1 MININ
6 SLSKEYVMGDNKLLA
21 LDKIDLS
28 INEGDFVS
36 IMGSSGSGKSTLM
49 NIIGCLDVPSSGEY
63 HFRNNNVLTLNSNKL
78 AELRNKD
85 IGFVFQ
91 NFNLLPRLNAT
102 ENVVLP
108 LLYSGKNLKERNKLA
123 LEALESVGLKDRIH
137 HRPNQ
142 LSGGQQQRVSIA
154 RAIAGSPKLILA
166 DEPTGALDSKTGLEI
181 MKILN
186 DLNAKGITIVLVT
199 HEDDI
204 ANYGSR
210 IIKMKDGR
218 ILEDKKMSITDLIYL
233 SQKSLR
239 SNILRSIL
247 TSLGIIIGVSSVITM
262 ISIGSGARIEV
273 EQQIERF
280 GSNNLI
286 VRSQSSSNR
295 GVSMGANSVNTLT
308 LKDMEALIEELP
320 AIKAIAPRVSLSTQI
335 VANGNNWLATVTGTT
350 NDYFDLGNWKFENG
364 RSFEEEELN
373 SGSRVAIIGKTVQK
387 NLFDTDSPIDE
398 VIRINKVPFTVIGL
412 LDAKGGTA
420 WADLDDT
427 IIVPLKTA
435 KQRLVAKKF
444 PGDQIRSMTINV
456 RSSDLLFKTE
466 KDVDTV
472 MRKLHKISA
481 NGNPDF
487 VIRNYAQFLNARQ
500 ESSRVMSILLAT
512 VAGISLIVGGIG
524 IMNIMLV
531 TVTERTKEIGVCM
544 SVGAKKRDILLQ
556 FLIESLMISLIGG
569 LIGIALGLGVI
580 FGVSEYFKWKMSLD
594 YMSIVLSFIFSSS
607 IGIIFGFYPARK
619 AANLNPIDALRY
631 E

>member
-1 MININ
+1 M
-6 SLSKEYVMGDNKLLA
+6 SL
-21 LDKIDLS
+21 
-28 INEGDFVS
+28 
-36 IMGSSGSGKSTLM
+36 
-49 NIIGCLDVPSSGEY
+49 
-63 HFRNNNVLTLNSNKL
+63 
-78 AELRNKD
+78 
-85 IGFVFQ
+85 
-91 NFNLLPRLNAT
+91 
-102 ENVVLP
+102 
-108 LLYSGKNLKERNKLA
+108 
-123 LEALESVGLKDRIH
+123 
-137 HRPNQ
+137 
-142 LSGGQQQRVSIA
+142 
-154 RAIAGSPKLILA
+154 
-166 DEPTGALDSKTGLEI
+166 
-181 MKILN
+181 
-186 DLNAKGITIVLVT
+186 
-199 HEDDI
+199 
-204 ANYGSR
+204 
-210 IIKMKDGR
+210 
-218 ILEDKKMSITDLIYL
+218 TDLIYL

-239 SNILRSIL
+239 SNILRSVL

-262 ISIGSGARIEV
+262 ISIGTGARLEV

-286 VRSQSSSNR
+286 LRAQSSNSR
-295 GVSMGANSVNTLT
+295 GVSMGNNSVNSLT
-308 LKDMEALIEELP
+308 LKDMEALKSEIP
-320 AIKAIAPRVSLSTQI
+320 AISAIAPNVSLSSQVI
-335 VANGNNWLATVTGTT
+335 ANGNNWLTSVTGTT
-350 NDYFDLGNWKFENG
+350 NEQFNLSNWKFEFG
-364 RSFEEEELN
+364 REFQEDELV

-387 NLFDTDSPIDE
+387 NLFGEDNPIDE

-444 PGDQIRSMTINV
+444 PGDQIRQMTINV
-456 RSSDLLFKTE
+456 SSSDLLFKTE
-466 KDVDTV
+466 ADIDTV

-544 SVGAKKRDILLQ
+544 SVGAKKRDVLLQ

-569 LIGIALGLGVI
+569 CLGIALGLGVI
-580 FGVSEYFKWKMSLD
+580 FGVSEYFNWKMSLD
-594 YMSIVLSFIFSSS
+594 YMSLVLSFVFSYS
-607 IGIIFGFYPARK
+607 IGVIFGFYPARK
-619 AANLNPIDALRY
+619 AASLNPIDALRY

>member
-1 MININ
+1 M
-6 SLSKEYVMGDNKLLA
+6 SL
-21 LDKIDLS
+21 
-28 INEGDFVS
+28 
-36 IMGSSGSGKSTLM
+36 
-49 NIIGCLDVPSSGEY
+49 
-63 HFRNNNVLTLNSNKL
+63 
-78 AELRNKD
+78 
-85 IGFVFQ
+85 
-91 NFNLLPRLNAT
+91 
-102 ENVVLP
+102 
-108 LLYSGKNLKERNKLA
+108 
-123 LEALESVGLKDRIH
+123 
-137 HRPNQ
+137 
-142 LSGGQQQRVSIA
+142 
-154 RAIAGSPKLILA
+154 
-166 DEPTGALDSKTGLEI
+166 
-181 MKILN
+181 
-186 DLNAKGITIVLVT
+186 
-199 HEDDI
+199 
-204 ANYGSR
+204 
-210 IIKMKDGR
+210 
-218 ILEDKKMSITDLIYL
+218 TDLIYL

-239 SNILRSIL
+239 SNILRSVL

-262 ISIGSGARIEV
+262 ISIGTGARLEV

-286 VRSQSSSNR
+286 LRAQSSNNR
-295 GVSMGANSVNTLT
+295 GVSMGNNSVNSLT
-308 LKDMEALIEELP
+308 LKDMEALKSEIP
-320 AIKAIAPRVSLSTQI
+320 AISAIAPNVSLSSQVI
-335 VANGNNWLATVTGTT
+335 ANGNNWLTSVTGTT
-350 NDYFDLGNWKFENG
+350 NEQFNLSNWKFELG
-364 RSFEEEELN
+364 REFLEDELV

-387 NLFDTDSPIDE
+387 NLFGEESPIDE

-444 PGDQIRSMTINV
+444 PGDEIRQMTINV
-456 RSSDLLFKTE
+456 SSSDLLFKTE
-466 KDVDTV
+466 ADIDTV

-544 SVGAKKRDILLQ
+544 SVGAKKRDVLLQ

-569 LIGIALGLGVI
+569 CLGIALGLGVI
-580 FGVSEYFKWKMSLD
+580 FGVSEYFNWKMSLD
-594 YMSIVLSFIFSSS
+594 YMSLVLSFVFSSS
-607 IGIIFGFYPARK
+607 IGVIFGFYPARK
-619 AANLNPIDALRY
+619 AASLNPIDALRY

>member
-1 MININ
+1 M
-6 SLSKEYVMGDNKLLA
+6 SL
-21 LDKIDLS
+21 
-28 INEGDFVS
+28 
-36 IMGSSGSGKSTLM
+36 
-49 NIIGCLDVPSSGEY
+49 
-63 HFRNNNVLTLNSNKL
+63 
-78 AELRNKD
+78 
-85 IGFVFQ
+85 
-91 NFNLLPRLNAT
+91 
-102 ENVVLP
+102 
-108 LLYSGKNLKERNKLA
+108 
-123 LEALESVGLKDRIH
+123 
-137 HRPNQ
+137 
-142 LSGGQQQRVSIA
+142 
-154 RAIAGSPKLILA
+154 
-166 DEPTGALDSKTGLEI
+166 
-181 MKILN
+181 
-186 DLNAKGITIVLVT
+186 
-199 HEDDI
+199 
-204 ANYGSR
+204 
-210 IIKMKDGR
+210 
-218 ILEDKKMSITDLIYL
+218 TDLIYL

-239 SNILRSIL
+239 SNILRSVL

-262 ISIGSGARIEV
+262 ISIGTGARLEV

-286 VRSQSSSNR
+286 LRAQSSNSR
-295 GVSMGANSVNTLT
+295 GVSMGNNSVNSLT
-308 LKDMEALIEELP
+308 LKDMEALKSEIP
-320 AIKAIAPRVSLSTQI
+320 AISAIAPNVSLSSQVI
-335 VANGNNWLATVTGTT
+335 ANGNNWLTSVTGTT
-350 NDYFDLGNWKFENG
+350 NEQFNLSNWKFELG
-364 RSFEEEELN
+364 REFQEDELV

-387 NLFDTDSPIDE
+387 NLFGEDNPIDE

-444 PGDQIRSMTINV
+444 PGDEIRQMTINV
-456 RSSDLLFKTE
+456 SSSDLLFKTE
-466 KDVDTV
+466 ADIDTV

-544 SVGAKKRDILLQ
+544 SVGAKKRDVLLQ

-569 LIGIALGLGVI
+569 CLGIALGLGVI
-580 FGVSEYFKWKMSLD
+580 FGVSEYFNWKMSLD
-594 YMSIVLSFIFSSS
+594 YMSLVLSFVFSSY
-607 IGIIFGFYPARK
+607 IGVIFGFYPARK
-619 AANLNPIDALRY
+619 AASLNPIDALRY

>member
-1 MININ
+1 
-6 SLSKEYVMGDNKLLA
+6 
-21 LDKIDLS
+21 
-28 INEGDFVS
+28 
-36 IMGSSGSGKSTLM
+36 
-49 NIIGCLDVPSSGEY
+49 
-63 HFRNNNVLTLNSNKL
+63 
-78 AELRNKD
+78 
-85 IGFVFQ
+85 
-91 NFNLLPRLNAT
+91 
-102 ENVVLP
+102 
-108 LLYSGKNLKERNKLA
+108 
-123 LEALESVGLKDRIH
+123 
-137 HRPNQ
+137 
-142 LSGGQQQRVSIA
+142 
-154 RAIAGSPKLILA
+154 
-166 DEPTGALDSKTGLEI
+166 
-181 MKILN
+181 
-186 DLNAKGITIVLVT
+186 
-199 HEDDI
+199 
-204 ANYGSR
+204 
-210 IIKMKDGR
+210 
-218 ILEDKKMSITDLIYL
+218 MSITDLIYL

-308 LKDMEALIEELP
+308 LKDMEALKEELP

-364 RSFEEEELN
+364 RSFEEEELA

-427 IIVPLKTA
+427 VIVPLKTA

-444 PGDQIRSMTINV
+444 PNDQIRSMTINV

-569 LIGIALGLGVI
+569 LIGIALGLAVI

-594 YMSIVLSFIFSSS
+594 YMSIVLSFVFSSS

>member
-1 MININ
+1 M
-6 SLSKEYVMGDNKLLA
+6 SL
-21 LDKIDLS
+21 
-28 INEGDFVS
+28 
-36 IMGSSGSGKSTLM
+36 
-49 NIIGCLDVPSSGEY
+49 
-63 HFRNNNVLTLNSNKL
+63 
-78 AELRNKD
+78 
-85 IGFVFQ
+85 
-91 NFNLLPRLNAT
+91 
-102 ENVVLP
+102 
-108 LLYSGKNLKERNKLA
+108 
-123 LEALESVGLKDRIH
+123 
-137 HRPNQ
+137 
-142 LSGGQQQRVSIA
+142 
-154 RAIAGSPKLILA
+154 
-166 DEPTGALDSKTGLEI
+166 
-181 MKILN
+181 
-186 DLNAKGITIVLVT
+186 
-199 HEDDI
+199 
-204 ANYGSR
+204 
-210 IIKMKDGR
+210 
-218 ILEDKKMSITDLIYL
+218 TDLIYL

-239 SNILRSIL
+239 SNILRSVL

-262 ISIGSGARIEV
+262 ISIGNGARLEV

-286 VRSQSSSNR
+286 LRAQSSNNR
-295 GVSMGANSVNTLT
+295 GVSMGNNSVNSLT
-308 LKDMEALIEELP
+308 LKDMEALKSEIP
-320 AIKAIAPRVSLSTQI
+320 AISAIAPNVSLSSQVI
-335 VANGNNWLATVTGTT
+335 ANGNNWLTSVTGTT
-350 NDYFDLGNWKFENG
+350 NEQFNLSNWKFELG
-364 RSFEEEELN
+364 REFQEDELV

-387 NLFDTDSPIDE
+387 NLFGEDNPIDE

-444 PGDQIRSMTINV
+444 PGDQIRQMTINV
-456 RSSDLLFKTE
+456 SSSDLLFKTE
-466 KDVDTV
+466 ADIDTV

-544 SVGAKKRDILLQ
+544 SVGAKKRDVLLQ

-569 LIGIALGLGVI
+569 CLGIALGLGVI
-580 FGVSEYFKWKMSLD
+580 FGVSEYFNWKMSLD
-594 YMSIVLSFIFSSS
+594 YMSLVLSFVFSSS
-607 IGIIFGFYPARK
+607 IGVIFGFYPARK
-619 AANLNPIDALRY
+619 AASLNPIDALRY

>member
-1 MININ
+1 M
-6 SLSKEYVMGDNKLLA
+6 SL
-21 LDKIDLS
+21 
-28 INEGDFVS
+28 
-36 IMGSSGSGKSTLM
+36 
-49 NIIGCLDVPSSGEY
+49 
-63 HFRNNNVLTLNSNKL
+63 
-78 AELRNKD
+78 
-85 IGFVFQ
+85 
-91 NFNLLPRLNAT
+91 
-102 ENVVLP
+102 
-108 LLYSGKNLKERNKLA
+108 
-123 LEALESVGLKDRIH
+123 
-137 HRPNQ
+137 
-142 LSGGQQQRVSIA
+142 
-154 RAIAGSPKLILA
+154 
-166 DEPTGALDSKTGLEI
+166 
-181 MKILN
+181 
-186 DLNAKGITIVLVT
+186 
-199 HEDDI
+199 
-204 ANYGSR
+204 
-210 IIKMKDGR
+210 
-218 ILEDKKMSITDLIYL
+218 TDLIYL

-239 SNILRSIL
+239 SNILRSVL

-262 ISIGSGARIEV
+262 ISIGTGARLEV

-286 VRSQSSSNR
+286 LRAQSSNNR
-295 GVSMGANSVNTLT
+295 GVSMGNNSVNSLT
-308 LKDMEALIEELP
+308 LKDMEALKSEIP
-320 AIKAIAPRVSLSTQI
+320 AISAIAPNVSLSSQVI
-335 VANGNNWLATVTGTT
+335 ANGNNWLTSVTGTT
-350 NDYFDLGNWKFENG
+350 NEQFNLSNWKFEFG
-364 RSFEEEELN
+364 REFQEDELV

-387 NLFDTDSPIDE
+387 NLFGEESPIDE

-444 PGDQIRSMTINV
+444 PGDQIRQMTINV
-456 RSSDLLFKTE
+456 SSSDLLFKTE
-466 KDVDTV
+466 ADIDTV

-544 SVGAKKRDILLQ
+544 SVGAKKRDVLLQ

-569 LIGIALGLGVI
+569 CLGIALGLGVI
-580 FGVSEYFKWKMSLD
+580 FGVSEYFNWKMSLD
-594 YMSIVLSFIFSSS
+594 YMSLVLSFVFSSS
-607 IGIIFGFYPARK
+607 IGVIFGFYPARK
-619 AANLNPIDALRY
+619 AASLNPIDALRY

>member
-1 MININ
+1 
-6 SLSKEYVMGDNKLLA
+6 
-21 LDKIDLS
+21 
-28 INEGDFVS
+28 
-36 IMGSSGSGKSTLM
+36 
-49 NIIGCLDVPSSGEY
+49 
-63 HFRNNNVLTLNSNKL
+63 
-78 AELRNKD
+78 
-85 IGFVFQ
+85 
-91 NFNLLPRLNAT
+91 
-102 ENVVLP
+102 
-108 LLYSGKNLKERNKLA
+108 
-123 LEALESVGLKDRIH
+123 
-137 HRPNQ
+137 
-142 LSGGQQQRVSIA
+142 
-154 RAIAGSPKLILA
+154 
-166 DEPTGALDSKTGLEI
+166 
-181 MKILN
+181 
-186 DLNAKGITIVLVT
+186 
-199 HEDDI
+199 
-204 ANYGSR
+204 
-210 IIKMKDGR
+210 
-218 ILEDKKMSITDLIYL
+218 MSITDLIYL

-262 ISIGSGARIEV
+262 ISIGTGARIEV

-308 LKDMEALIEELP
+308 LKDMEALKEELP
-320 AIKAIAPRVSLSTQI
+320 AIKAIAPNVALSTQI

-364 RSFEEEELN
+364 RSFEEEELS
-373 SGSRVAIIGKTVQK
+373 SGARVAIIGKTVQK

-412 LDAKGGTA
+412 LDEKGGTA

-427 IIVPLKTA
+427 VIVPLKTA

-594 YMSIVLSFIFSSS
+594 YMSIVLSFVFSSS

>member
-1 MININ
+1 
-6 SLSKEYVMGDNKLLA
+6 
-21 LDKIDLS
+21 
-28 INEGDFVS
+28 
-36 IMGSSGSGKSTLM
+36 
-49 NIIGCLDVPSSGEY
+49 
-63 HFRNNNVLTLNSNKL
+63 
-78 AELRNKD
+78 
-85 IGFVFQ
+85 
-91 NFNLLPRLNAT
+91 
-102 ENVVLP
+102 
-108 LLYSGKNLKERNKLA
+108 
-123 LEALESVGLKDRIH
+123 
-137 HRPNQ
+137 
-142 LSGGQQQRVSIA
+142 
-154 RAIAGSPKLILA
+154 
-166 DEPTGALDSKTGLEI
+166 
-181 MKILN
+181 
-186 DLNAKGITIVLVT
+186 
-199 HEDDI
+199 
-204 ANYGSR
+204 
-210 IIKMKDGR
+210 
-218 ILEDKKMSITDLIYL
+218 MSITDLIYL

-308 LKDMEALIEELP
+308 LKDMEALKQELP

-427 IIVPLKTA
+427 VIVPLKTA

-594 YMSIVLSFIFSSS
+594 YMSIVLSFVFSSS

>member
-1 MININ
+1 
-6 SLSKEYVMGDNKLLA
+6 
-21 LDKIDLS
+21 
-28 INEGDFVS
+28 
-36 IMGSSGSGKSTLM
+36 
-49 NIIGCLDVPSSGEY
+49 
-63 HFRNNNVLTLNSNKL
+63 
-78 AELRNKD
+78 
-85 IGFVFQ
+85 
-91 NFNLLPRLNAT
+91 
-102 ENVVLP
+102 
-108 LLYSGKNLKERNKLA
+108 
-123 LEALESVGLKDRIH
+123 
-137 HRPNQ
+137 
-142 LSGGQQQRVSIA
+142 
-154 RAIAGSPKLILA
+154 
-166 DEPTGALDSKTGLEI
+166 
-181 MKILN
+181 
-186 DLNAKGITIVLVT
+186 
-199 HEDDI
+199 
-204 ANYGSR
+204 
-210 IIKMKDGR
+210 
-218 ILEDKKMSITDLIYL
+218 MSITDLIYL

-308 LKDMEALIEELP
+308 LKDMEALKEELP

-364 RSFEEEELN
+364 RSFEEEELA

-387 NLFDTDSPIDE
+387 NLFDTDNPIDE

-427 IIVPLKTA
+427 VIVPLKTA

-594 YMSIVLSFIFSSS
+594 YMSIVLSFVFSSS

>member
-1 MININ
+1 
-6 SLSKEYVMGDNKLLA
+6 
-21 LDKIDLS
+21 
-28 INEGDFVS
+28 
-36 IMGSSGSGKSTLM
+36 
-49 NIIGCLDVPSSGEY
+49 
-63 HFRNNNVLTLNSNKL
+63 
-78 AELRNKD
+78 
-85 IGFVFQ
+85 
-91 NFNLLPRLNAT
+91 
-102 ENVVLP
+102 
-108 LLYSGKNLKERNKLA
+108 
-123 LEALESVGLKDRIH
+123 
-137 HRPNQ
+137 
-142 LSGGQQQRVSIA
+142 
-154 RAIAGSPKLILA
+154 
-166 DEPTGALDSKTGLEI
+166 
-181 MKILN
+181 
-186 DLNAKGITIVLVT
+186 
-199 HEDDI
+199 
-204 ANYGSR
+204 
-210 IIKMKDGR
+210 
-218 ILEDKKMSITDLIYL
+218 MSITDLIYL

-295 GVSMGANSVNTLT
+295 GVSMGINSVNTLT
-308 LKDMEALIEELP
+308 LKDMEALKEELP

-335 VANGNNWLATVTGTT
+335 IANGNNWLATVTGTT

-364 RSFEEEELN
+364 RSFEEEELD

-387 NLFDTDSPIDE
+387 NLFDTDNPIDE

-427 IIVPLKTA
+427 VIVPLKTA

-456 RSSDLLFKTE
+456 RSSDLLFQTE
-466 KDVDTV
+466 TDVDTV

-569 LIGIALGLGVI
+569 IIGIALGLGVI

-594 YMSIVLSFIFSSS
+594 YMSIVLSFVFSSS
-607 IGIIFGFYPARK
+607 IGIIIGFYPARK

>member
-1 MININ
+1 M
-6 SLSKEYVMGDNKLLA
+6 SL
-21 LDKIDLS
+21 
-28 INEGDFVS
+28 
-36 IMGSSGSGKSTLM
+36 
-49 NIIGCLDVPSSGEY
+49 
-63 HFRNNNVLTLNSNKL
+63 
-78 AELRNKD
+78 
-85 IGFVFQ
+85 
-91 NFNLLPRLNAT
+91 
-102 ENVVLP
+102 
-108 LLYSGKNLKERNKLA
+108 
-123 LEALESVGLKDRIH
+123 
-137 HRPNQ
+137 
-142 LSGGQQQRVSIA
+142 
-154 RAIAGSPKLILA
+154 
-166 DEPTGALDSKTGLEI
+166 
-181 MKILN
+181 
-186 DLNAKGITIVLVT
+186 
-199 HEDDI
+199 
-204 ANYGSR
+204 
-210 IIKMKDGR
+210 
-218 ILEDKKMSITDLIYL
+218 TDLIYL

-239 SNILRSIL
+239 SNILRSVL

-262 ISIGSGARIEV
+262 ISIGTGARLEV

-286 VRSQSSSNR
+286 LRAQSSNSR
-295 GVSMGANSVNTLT
+295 GVSMGNNSVNSLT
-308 LKDMEALIEELP
+308 LKDMEALKNELP
-320 AIKAIAPRVSLSTQI
+320 AIAAIAPRVSLSTQI
-335 VANGNNWLATVTGTT
+335 IANGNNWLATVTGST
-350 NDYFDLGNWKFENG
+350 NDYFELGNWKFEIG
-364 RSFEEEELN
+364 REFQEDETI

-387 NLFDTDSPIDE
+387 NLFGEDSPIDE

-412 LDAKGGTA
+412 LEAKGGTA

-456 RSSDLLFKTE
+456 SSSDLLFKTE
-466 KDVDTV
+466 ADIDTV

-544 SVGAKKRDILLQ
+544 SVGAKKRDVLLQ

-569 LIGIALGLGVI
+569 CLGIALGLGVI
-580 FGVSEYFKWKMSLD
+580 FGVSEYFNWKMSLD
-594 YMSIVLSFIFSSS
+594 YMSLVLSFVFSSS
-607 IGIIFGFYPARK
+607 IGVIFGYYPARK
-619 AANLNPIDALRY
+619 AASLNPIDALRY

>member
-1 MININ
+1 M
-6 SLSKEYVMGDNKLLA
+6 SL
-21 LDKIDLS
+21 
-28 INEGDFVS
+28 
-36 IMGSSGSGKSTLM
+36 
-49 NIIGCLDVPSSGEY
+49 
-63 HFRNNNVLTLNSNKL
+63 
-78 AELRNKD
+78 
-85 IGFVFQ
+85 
-91 NFNLLPRLNAT
+91 
-102 ENVVLP
+102 
-108 LLYSGKNLKERNKLA
+108 
-123 LEALESVGLKDRIH
+123 
-137 HRPNQ
+137 
-142 LSGGQQQRVSIA
+142 
-154 RAIAGSPKLILA
+154 
-166 DEPTGALDSKTGLEI
+166 
-181 MKILN
+181 
-186 DLNAKGITIVLVT
+186 
-199 HEDDI
+199 
-204 ANYGSR
+204 
-210 IIKMKDGR
+210 
-218 ILEDKKMSITDLIYL
+218 TDLIYL

-239 SNILRSIL
+239 SNILRSVL

-262 ISIGSGARIEV
+262 ISIGTGARLEV

-286 VRSQSSSNR
+286 LRAQSSNSR
-295 GVSMGANSVNTLT
+295 GVSMGNNSVNSLT
-308 LKDMEALIEELP
+308 LKDMEALKSEIP
-320 AIKAIAPRVSLSTQI
+320 AISAIAPNVSLSSQVI
-335 VANGNNWLATVTGTT
+335 ANGNNWLTSVTGTT
-350 NDYFDLGNWKFENG
+350 NEQFSLSNWKFELG
-364 RSFEEEELN
+364 REFQEDELV

-387 NLFDTDSPIDE
+387 NLFSEENPIDE

-444 PGDQIRSMTINV
+444 PGDEIRQMTINV
-456 RSSDLLFKTE
+456 SSSDLLFKTE
-466 KDVDTV
+466 ADIDTV

-544 SVGAKKRDILLQ
+544 SVGAKKRDVLLQ

-569 LIGIALGLGVI
+569 CLGIALGLGVI
-580 FGVSEYFKWKMSLD
+580 FGVSEYFNWKMSLD
-594 YMSIVLSFIFSSS
+594 YMSLVLSFVFSSS
-607 IGIIFGFYPARK
+607 IGVIFGFYPARK
-619 AANLNPIDALRY
+619 AASLNPIDALRY

>member
-1 MININ
+1 M
-6 SLSKEYVMGDNKLLA
+6 SL
-21 LDKIDLS
+21 
-28 INEGDFVS
+28 
-36 IMGSSGSGKSTLM
+36 
-49 NIIGCLDVPSSGEY
+49 
-63 HFRNNNVLTLNSNKL
+63 
-78 AELRNKD
+78 
-85 IGFVFQ
+85 
-91 NFNLLPRLNAT
+91 
-102 ENVVLP
+102 
-108 LLYSGKNLKERNKLA
+108 
-123 LEALESVGLKDRIH
+123 
-137 HRPNQ
+137 
-142 LSGGQQQRVSIA
+142 
-154 RAIAGSPKLILA
+154 
-166 DEPTGALDSKTGLEI
+166 
-181 MKILN
+181 
-186 DLNAKGITIVLVT
+186 
-199 HEDDI
+199 
-204 ANYGSR
+204 
-210 IIKMKDGR
+210 
-218 ILEDKKMSITDLIYL
+218 TDLIYL

-239 SNILRSIL
+239 SNILRSVL

-262 ISIGSGARIEV
+262 ISIGTGARLEV

-286 VRSQSSSNR
+286 LRAQSSNNR
-295 GVSMGANSVNTLT
+295 GVSMGNNSVNSLT
-308 LKDMEALIEELP
+308 LKDMEALKSEIP
-320 AIKAIAPRVSLSTQI
+320 AISAIAPNVSLSSQVI
-335 VANGNNWLATVTGTT
+335 ANGNNWLTSVTGTT
-350 NDYFDLGNWKFENG
+350 NEQFNLSNWKFELG
-364 RSFEEEELN
+364 REFLEDELV

-387 NLFDTDSPIDE
+387 NLFGEDNPIDE

-444 PGDQIRSMTINV
+444 PGDQIRQMTINV
-456 RSSDLLFKTE
+456 SSSDLLFKTE
-466 KDVDTV
+466 ADIDTV

-544 SVGAKKRDILLQ
+544 SVGAKKRDVLLQ

-569 LIGIALGLGVI
+569 CLGIALGLGVI
-580 FGVSEYFKWKMSLD
+580 FGVSEYFNWKMSLD
-594 YMSIVLSFIFSSS
+594 YMSLVLSFVFSSS

-619 AANLNPIDALRY
+619 AASLNPIDALRY

>member
-1 MININ
+1 
-6 SLSKEYVMGDNKLLA
+6 
-21 LDKIDLS
+21 
-28 INEGDFVS
+28 
-36 IMGSSGSGKSTLM
+36 
-49 NIIGCLDVPSSGEY
+49 
-63 HFRNNNVLTLNSNKL
+63 
-78 AELRNKD
+78 
-85 IGFVFQ
+85 
-91 NFNLLPRLNAT
+91 
-102 ENVVLP
+102 
-108 LLYSGKNLKERNKLA
+108 
-123 LEALESVGLKDRIH
+123 
-137 HRPNQ
+137 
-142 LSGGQQQRVSIA
+142 
-154 RAIAGSPKLILA
+154 
-166 DEPTGALDSKTGLEI
+166 
-181 MKILN
+181 
-186 DLNAKGITIVLVT
+186 
-199 HEDDI
+199 
-204 ANYGSR
+204 
-210 IIKMKDGR
+210 
-218 ILEDKKMSITDLIYL
+218 MSITDLIYL

-308 LKDMEALIEELP
+308 LKDMVALKEELP

-427 IIVPLKTA
+427 VIVPLKTA

-569 LIGIALGLGVI
+569 MIGIALGLGVI

-594 YMSIVLSFIFSSS
+594 YMSIVLSFVFSSS

>member
-1 MININ
+1 M
-6 SLSKEYVMGDNKLLA
+6 SL
-21 LDKIDLS
+21 
-28 INEGDFVS
+28 
-36 IMGSSGSGKSTLM
+36 
-49 NIIGCLDVPSSGEY
+49 
-63 HFRNNNVLTLNSNKL
+63 
-78 AELRNKD
+78 
-85 IGFVFQ
+85 
-91 NFNLLPRLNAT
+91 
-102 ENVVLP
+102 
-108 LLYSGKNLKERNKLA
+108 
-123 LEALESVGLKDRIH
+123 
-137 HRPNQ
+137 
-142 LSGGQQQRVSIA
+142 
-154 RAIAGSPKLILA
+154 
-166 DEPTGALDSKTGLEI
+166 
-181 MKILN
+181 
-186 DLNAKGITIVLVT
+186 
-199 HEDDI
+199 
-204 ANYGSR
+204 
-210 IIKMKDGR
+210 
-218 ILEDKKMSITDLIYL
+218 TDLIYL

-239 SNILRSIL
+239 SNILRSVL

-262 ISIGSGARIEV
+262 ISIGTGARLEV

-286 VRSQSSSNR
+286 LRAQSSNNR
-295 GVSMGANSVNTLT
+295 GVSMGNNSVNSLT
-308 LKDMEALIEELP
+308 LKDMEALKSEIP
-320 AIKAIAPRVSLSTQI
+320 AISAIAPNVSLSSQVI
-335 VANGNNWLATVTGTT
+335 ANGNNWLTSVTGTT
-350 NDYFDLGNWKFENG
+350 NDQFNLSNWKFELG
-364 RSFEEEELN
+364 REFLEDELV

-387 NLFDTDSPIDE
+387 NLFGEDNPIDE

-444 PGDQIRSMTINV
+444 PGDQIRQMTINV
-456 RSSDLLFKTE
+456 SSSDLLFKTE
-466 KDVDTV
+466 ADIDTV

-544 SVGAKKRDILLQ
+544 SVGAKKRDVLLQ

-569 LIGIALGLGVI
+569 CLGIALGLGVI
-580 FGVSEYFKWKMSLD
+580 FGVSEYFNWKMSLD
-594 YMSIVLSFIFSSS
+594 YMSLVLSFVFSSS
-607 IGIIFGFYPARK
+607 IGVIFGFYPARK
-619 AANLNPIDALRY
+619 AASLNPIDALRY

>member
-1 MININ
+1 M
-6 SLSKEYVMGDNKLLA
+6 SL
-21 LDKIDLS
+21 
-28 INEGDFVS
+28 
-36 IMGSSGSGKSTLM
+36 
-49 NIIGCLDVPSSGEY
+49 
-63 HFRNNNVLTLNSNKL
+63 
-78 AELRNKD
+78 
-85 IGFVFQ
+85 
-91 NFNLLPRLNAT
+91 
-102 ENVVLP
+102 
-108 LLYSGKNLKERNKLA
+108 
-123 LEALESVGLKDRIH
+123 
-137 HRPNQ
+137 
-142 LSGGQQQRVSIA
+142 
-154 RAIAGSPKLILA
+154 
-166 DEPTGALDSKTGLEI
+166 
-181 MKILN
+181 
-186 DLNAKGITIVLVT
+186 
-199 HEDDI
+199 
-204 ANYGSR
+204 
-210 IIKMKDGR
+210 
-218 ILEDKKMSITDLIYL
+218 TDLIYL

-239 SNILRSIL
+239 SNILRSVL

-262 ISIGSGARIEV
+262 ISIGTGARLEV

-286 VRSQSSSNR
+286 LRAQSSNNR
-295 GVSMGANSVNTLT
+295 CVSMGNNSVNSLT
-308 LKDMEALIEELP
+308 LKDMEALKSEIP
-320 AIKAIAPRVSLSTQI
+320 AISAIAPNVSLSSQVI
-335 VANGNNWLATVTGTT
+335 ANGNNWLTSVTGTT
-350 NDYFDLGNWKFENG
+350 NEQFNLSNWKFELG
-364 RSFEEEELN
+364 REFLEDELV

-387 NLFDTDSPIDE
+387 NLFGEDNPIDE

-444 PGDQIRSMTINV
+444 PGDEIRQMKINV
-456 RSSDLLFKTE
+456 SSSDLLFKTE
-466 KDVDTV
+466 ADIDTV

-544 SVGAKKRDILLQ
+544 SVGAKKRDVLLQ

-569 LIGIALGLGVI
+569 CLGIALGLGVI
-580 FGVSEYFKWKMSLD
+580 FGVSEYFNWKMSLD
-594 YMSIVLSFIFSSS
+594 YMSLVLSFVFSSS
-607 IGIIFGFYPARK
+607 IGVIFGFYPARK
-619 AANLNPIDALRY
+619 AASLNPIDALRY

>member
-1 MININ
+1 
-6 SLSKEYVMGDNKLLA
+6 
-21 LDKIDLS
+21 
-28 INEGDFVS
+28 
-36 IMGSSGSGKSTLM
+36 
-49 NIIGCLDVPSSGEY
+49 
-63 HFRNNNVLTLNSNKL
+63 
-78 AELRNKD
+78 
-85 IGFVFQ
+85 
-91 NFNLLPRLNAT
+91 
-102 ENVVLP
+102 
-108 LLYSGKNLKERNKLA
+108 
-123 LEALESVGLKDRIH
+123 
-137 HRPNQ
+137 
-142 LSGGQQQRVSIA
+142 
-154 RAIAGSPKLILA
+154 
-166 DEPTGALDSKTGLEI
+166 
-181 MKILN
+181 
-186 DLNAKGITIVLVT
+186 
-199 HEDDI
+199 
-204 ANYGSR
+204 
-210 IIKMKDGR
+210 
-218 ILEDKKMSITDLIYL
+218 MSITDLIYL

-308 LKDMEALIEELP
+308 LKDMEALKEELP

-364 RSFEEEELN
+364 RSFEEEELS

-387 NLFDTDSPIDE
+387 NLFDTDNPIDE

-427 IIVPLKTA
+427 VIVPLKTA

-456 RSSDLLFKTE
+456 KSSELLFKTE

-594 YMSIVLSFIFSSS
+594 YISIVLSFVFSSS

>member
-1 MININ
+1 M
-6 SLSKEYVMGDNKLLA
+6 SL
-21 LDKIDLS
+21 
-28 INEGDFVS
+28 
-36 IMGSSGSGKSTLM
+36 
-49 NIIGCLDVPSSGEY
+49 
-63 HFRNNNVLTLNSNKL
+63 
-78 AELRNKD
+78 
-85 IGFVFQ
+85 
-91 NFNLLPRLNAT
+91 
-102 ENVVLP
+102 
-108 LLYSGKNLKERNKLA
+108 
-123 LEALESVGLKDRIH
+123 
-137 HRPNQ
+137 
-142 LSGGQQQRVSIA
+142 
-154 RAIAGSPKLILA
+154 
-166 DEPTGALDSKTGLEI
+166 
-181 MKILN
+181 
-186 DLNAKGITIVLVT
+186 
-199 HEDDI
+199 
-204 ANYGSR
+204 
-210 IIKMKDGR
+210 
-218 ILEDKKMSITDLIYL
+218 TDLIYL

-239 SNILRSIL
+239 SNILRSVL

-262 ISIGSGARIEV
+262 ISIGTGARLEV

-286 VRSQSSSNR
+286 LRAQSSNNR
-295 GVSMGANSVNTLT
+295 GVSMGNNSVNSLT
-308 LKDMEALIEELP
+308 LKDMEALKSEIP
-320 AIKAIAPRVSLSTQI
+320 AISAIAPNVSLSSQVI
-335 VANGNNWLATVTGTT
+335 ANGNNWLTSVTGTT
-350 NDYFDLGNWKFENG
+350 NEQFNLSNWKFELG
-364 RSFEEEELN
+364 REFLEDELV

-387 NLFDTDSPIDE
+387 NLFGEDNPIDE

-444 PGDQIRSMTINV
+444 PGDQIRQMTINV
-456 RSSDLLFKTE
+456 SSSDLLFKTE
-466 KDVDTV
+466 ADIDTV

-544 SVGAKKRDILLQ
+544 SVGAKKRDVLLQ

-569 LIGIALGLGVI
+569 CLGIALGLGVI
-580 FGVSEYFKWKMSLD
+580 FGVSEYFNWKMSLD
-594 YMSIVLSFIFSSS
+594 YMSLVLSFVFSSS
-607 IGIIFGFYPARK
+607 IGVIFGFYPARK
-619 AANLNPIDALRY
+619 AASLNPIDALRY